1 MPQAGHGRFFHGFLD
16 YDRTTLGTKN
26 TVLAWIE
33 ARLPWKKGFRL
44 VDQITNPKM
53 TFTDR
58 LRLIFKGI
66 LDPIGALLNRTGL
79 TPNAITLLGL
89 TGTTLGSYFLARGEM
104 LIGGLTLLLTVP
116 IDALDGTMA
125 RLRGESS
132 DFGAF
137 VDSVSDRYSEL
148 ITFGGLL
155 YYFLMQGNTPGV
167 MLTFAA
173 ASGSVLV
180 SYVKAR
186 AEGLNFTAKVGLLT
200 RVERYI
206 VLIPSLVFNQPL
218 LGVGLIA
225 LLGNITALQRIAHVR
240 VQGHARMKEA
250 REKKQ
255 YIH

>member
-1 MPQAGHGRFFHGFLD
+1 
-16 YDRTTLGTKN
+16 
-26 TVLAWIE
+26 
-33 ARLPWKKGFRL
+33 
-44 VDQITNPKM
+44 VDQTVNSKP

-58 LRLIFKGI
+58 LRILFKGI
-66 LDPIGALLNRTGL
+66 LDPIAGFLNRFGL

-89 TGTTLGSYFLARGEM
+89 AGTTLGAYFLARGQM
-104 LIGGLTLLLTVP
+104 LTGGLVLLLTVP

-155 YYFLMQGNTPGV
+155 YYFLMRDESLGA

-173 ASGSVLV
+173 AAGSVLV
-180 SYVKAR
+180 SYIKAR
-186 AEGLNFTAKVGLLT
+186 AEGLDFTARVGLLT

-218 LGVGLIA
+218 IGVSLIA
-225 LLGNITALQRIAHVR
+225 LLGNFTALQRILHVR
-240 VQGHARMKEA
+240 VQGHERMKKG
-250 REKKQ
+250 KKL
-255 YIH
+255 

>member
-1 MPQAGHGRFFHGFLD
+1 LD
-16 YDRTTLGTKN
+16 EIIKSK
-26 TVLAWIE
+26 
-33 ARLPWKKGFRL
+33 P
-44 VDQITNPKM
+44 

-58 LRLIFKGI
+58 LRIMFKGV
-66 LDPIGALLNRTGL
+66 LDPIGGFLNRTGL

-89 TGTTLGSYFLARGEM
+89 AGTTLGAYFLTLGQM
-104 LIGGLTLLLTVP
+104 TLGGIVLLLTVP

-155 YYFLMQGNTPGV
+155 YYFLSQDQHLGA
-167 MLTFAA
+167 MLTFIAA
-173 ASGSVLV
+173 AGSVLV

-186 AEGLNFTAKVGLLT
+186 AEGLDFNAKVGLLT

-206 VLIPSLVFNQPL
+206 VLIPCLVFNQPL
-218 LGVGLIA
+218 FAMGLIA
-225 LLGNITALQRIAHVR
+225 LLGNITALHRILYVR
-240 VQGHARMKEA
+240 VQGHARMSKS
-250 REKKQ
+250 KGK
-255 YIH
+255 